1 MPSVRAKME
10 VFRLSWQLAWSI
22 PQLLRDRDPNEHSSE
37 IPAGFWTHSTL
48 SLPLSGS
55 SQKAKKLKSNK
66 CRLSKNLVRFRGW
79 NLAIGLM
86 NKYWTGKQASVTSF
100 VLPSRWHLRW
110 MSLYLQIELLFR
122 ADLLS
127 TILIWLK
134 DFLFDCWNVRGP
146 LQSLRGFLFLFPA
159 QLACFRNHW
168 FWCASPYRRWM
179 FFFLPFPWRLVRGK

>member
-1 MPSVRAKME
+1 MPDVRAKME

-86 NKYWTGKQASVTSF
+86 NKYWTGKHQLPRSCSLPAGIFGGCPSISKLSF
-100 VLPSRWHLRW
+100 SFG
-110 MSLYLQIELLFR
+110 Q
-122 ADLLS
+122 
-127 TILIWLK
+127 T
-134 DFLFDCWNVRGP
+134 
-146 LQSLRGFLFLFPA
+146 
-159 QLACFRNHW
+159 
-168 FWCASPYRRWM
+168 
-179 FFFLPFPWRLVRGK
+179 FFLRFSFDWKIFCLIAGTSGAHFRVFGDFSFSSQHN